1 MNDLGSLGRRH
12 LTFGWYALLCFTS
25 LGAALEILHAFKV
38 GFYVDVDA
46 ETRRLMWR
54 LAHAHGA
61 LLALVNLGFAATLP
75 HTSQGTRPRLQ
86 LASSCLIVAALLLPL
101 GFFLGGAFASAG
113 DPGLPVLLVP
123 VGALLLVVGISLTAR
138 SLH

>member
-1 MNDLGSLGRRH
+1 MNDPNALGRRH
-12 LTFGWYALLCFTS
+12 LAFGWYALLCFAS
-25 LGAALEILHAFKV
+25 LGAALELLHAFKV
-38 GFYVDVDA
+38 GLYVDVDA

-61 LLALVNLGFAATLP
+61 LLALVNIGFSSTLP
-75 HTSQGTRPRLQ
+75 HTPLGNRARLE

-101 GFFLGGAFASAG
+101 GFFLGGVFASAG

-123 VGALLLVVGISLTAR
+123 VGALLLVVGIAITAR

>member
-1 MNDLGSLGRRH
+1 MNDPDALGRRN
-12 LTFGWYALLCFTS
+12 LAFGWYGLLCFTA
-25 LGAALEILHAFKV
+25 LGAALEVLHAFKV

-61 LLALVNLGFAATLP
+61 LLALVNIGFSSTLP
-75 HTSQGTRPRLQ
+75 HTPLGNLPRLK

-101 GFFLGGAFASAG
+101 GFFLGGVFASAG

-123 VGALLLVVGISLTAR
+123 VGALLLVVGIAITAR
-138 SLH
+138 SLR

>member
-1 MNDLGSLGRRH
+1 MSDINTLGRRH
-12 LTFGWYALLCFTS
+12 LAFGWYALLCFAT
-25 LGAALEILHAFKV
+25 LGAALEVLHAFKI
-38 GFYVDVDA
+38 GFYLDVDA
-46 ETRRLMWR
+46 EMRRLMWR

-61 LLALVNLGFAATLP
+61 LLALVNIGFSSTLP
-75 HTSQGTRPRLQ
+75 HTLGNSPRLK

-101 GFFLGGAFASAG
+101 GFFLGGVFASAG

-123 VGALLLVVGISLTAR
+123 VGALLLVVGIAITAR